1 MHTKNFIDAILIK
14 IWNTEYIKLFYV
26 NAQFVVMNSYNFAY
40 EVQVIQF
47 FDIKS
52 MPINKMFWIND
63 AKNKWILRGIVGTL

>member
-1 MHTKNFIDAILIK
+1 M
-14 IWNTEYIKLFYV
+14 
-26 NAQFVVMNSYNFAY
+26 VMNSYNFAY